1 VDSFLKNILLSQ
13 ETLGKFAKYKKT
25 KKYESELFQ
34 ETNTETL
41 ILVPSERCNLKCKYC
56 YETEKDPLQLNFDDA
71 AAVIAKAFSQLP
83 DNKKLKI
90 EFRGGEPFLEFSSIQ
105 KICTWVF
112 ENYKEDN
119 YFFYAVSNGTCFSA
133 EAKQWL
139 SLHKDRF
146 FVALSID
153 GNKKTHDANRCNSFD
168 AIDFQFIFN
177 TWKSPYAF
185 TTLLPENAINIFS
198 DLLFLINHNWT
209 IRANFEI
216 VRTWTTRQLEDLSI
230 GLRKLADYVLQNDIP
245 THLNLFSRYS
255 FLDYNLDA
263 PSIDKRYFLACNAGR
278 HRKVLTAD
286 GSIYPCQTLVP
297 SCFNHHGKEY
307 GEQLFQK
314 LRHEEMNPDKCRKC
328 KFFFLCYICVGFSY
342 SYAKDFKW
350 RNESFCDI
358 TRLRAFIAAYY
369 WGNLLEK
376 KEPSSLTDEDLS
388 TISRI
393 VHLYSEENIY
403 ASCV

>member
-1 VDSFLKNILLSQ
+1 VNPFLPPLLLSQ
-13 ETLGKFAKYKKT
+13 ETLSKFAKYKIPE
-25 KKYESELFQ
+25 KYESELFQ

-56 YETEKDPLQLNFDDA
+56 YETAKNPLQLNFDDA
-71 AAVIAKAFSQLP
+71 ATTIANTFSQLP

-90 EFRGGEPFLEFSSIQ
+90 EFRGGEPFLEFPIIK

-112 ENYKEDN
+112 DNYKKDN
-119 YFFYAVSNGTCFSA
+119 YFFYAVSNGTCFSD
-133 EAKQWL
+133 EVKQWL
-139 SLHKDRF
+139 SSHKDRF

-153 GNKKTHDANRCNSFD
+153 GDKHTHNANRCNSFD
-168 AIDFQFIFN
+168 SIDFQFIFN
-177 TWKSPYAF
+177 TWDVPYAF
-185 TTLLPENAINIFS
+185 TTLLPENANNIFS
-198 DLLFLINHNWT
+198 DLLFLIKNNWT

-216 VRTWTTRQLEDLSI
+216 VHTWTNKQLEDLSI
-230 GLRKLADYVLQNDIP
+230 GLKKLADYLLQNDIP
-245 THLNLFSRYS
+245 CHLNLFSRYS

-263 PSIDKRYFLACNAGR
+263 PSIDKRFFLACNAGL

-314 LRHEEMNPDKCRKC
+314 LRHEEMNPEKCCKC

-369 WGNLLEK
+369 WGNYFEK
-376 KEPSSLTDEDLS
+376 KEPRSLTIEDLT

-393 VHLYSEENIY
+393 VHLYSEESIY
-403 ASCV
+403 ANRL